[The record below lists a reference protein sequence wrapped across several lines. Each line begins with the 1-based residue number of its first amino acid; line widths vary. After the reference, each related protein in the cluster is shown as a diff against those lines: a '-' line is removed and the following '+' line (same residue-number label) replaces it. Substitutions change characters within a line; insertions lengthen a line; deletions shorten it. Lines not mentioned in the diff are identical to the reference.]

1 MAYTEQKVVFKTLD
15 VRQQRKVIPED
26 WTASKVPPTA
36 AWRASQSPP
45 SILILK
51 DFRLL
56 PHLLLIPRAL
66 GGAEELQSGLGRAP
80 RGAVLPECAPRG
92 MLPGGRAPR
101 VCSPG
106 ACSLSVLPGACSLS
120 VLPGA
125 CSQGCAPQVC
135 SWVGSPGA
143 QQTASASAGPGPE
156 ALLLPSKL
164 CSAGQATRLS
174 EP

>member
-1 MAYTEQKVVFKTLD
+1 M
-15 VRQQRKVIPED
+15 IPED
-26 WTASKVPPTA
+26 WTASKVLPTA
-36 AWRASQSPP
+36 AWRASQSRP

-66 GGAEELQSGLGRAP
+66 GGAEELQSGLG
-80 RGAVLPECAPRG
+80 CAPRG
-92 MLPGGRAPR
+92 SAPQ
-101 VCSPG
+101 
-106 ACSLSVLPGACSLS
+106 SVLS
-120 VLPGA
+120 GA

-135 SWVGSPGA
+135 SRVGSPGA
-143 QQTASASAGPGPE
+143 RQTASASASPGPE
-156 ALLLPSKL
+156 ALLLPSQL